1 MSASMADDGGSW
13 FVVQRVRDI
22 DVIEFTNDALLDQA
36 NIERMGDELV
46 SLVER
51 AGHPKLVIS
60 FSNVQSVSSAV
71 LGVLIATHK
80 KVKNLKG
87 ELRLASISE
96 RIIEVFK
103 LTRLDKMLK
112 IYKTTDEALLRF

>member
-46 SLVER
+46 RLVER

>member
-1 MSASMADDGGSW
+1 M
-13 FVVQRVRDI
+13 VQRVRDI
-22 DVIEFTNDALLDQA
+22 DVVEFTKDAMIDQA
-36 NIERMGDELV
+36 NIESMGDELGR
-46 SLVER
+46 LVDR

-87 ELRLASISE
+87 ELRLASISD
-96 RIIEVFK
+96 RIVEVFK

-112 IYKTTDEALLRF
+112 IYKSTDEALARF